1 MTILVIILVL
11 LVVILAAALYFQ
23 KKAAS
28 RHTDD
33 QQQLLKD
40 YQKRVDE
47 QERLLSDYRS
57 LEQNFDNVGQGYEQA
72 LLAFD
77 KMEEDKQKMQ
87 NAVNTLQQQN
97 HDLQEQYQ
105 ALSGTQ
111 LQKKQ
116 LIEKAAL
123 EAKGLLTSN
132 PAAALRLLNGIL
144 NANDVALETAI
155 EADDNVT
162 VGEII
167 DKAVLESGIGAASYL
182 TFTTEADE
190 DVRTSMLLTN
200 EAQAVRALGAILDN
214 AAKFTTEG
222 SVRLTV
228 KPEGAQ
234 MRFIVEDTGSGIP
247 AEDAEKVFEPFT
259 KLNSYFDGAGVG
271 LTAARSIARRLN
283 GDLTLDTTFE
293 GPGARFVLAL
303 PF

>member
-1 MTILVIILVL
+1 MTIIVIILVL
-11 LVVILAAALYFQ
+11 LVAILAAALYFQ

-77 KMEEDKQKMQ
+77 KIEEDKQKMQ
-87 NAVNTLQQQN
+87 NTVNTLQQQN

-111 LQKKQ
+111 LKKKQ

-123 EAKGLLTSN
+123 EAKGLLTAN
-132 PAAALRLLNGIL
+132 PAAALRLLNAIL

-167 DKAVLESGIGAASYL
+167 DKAVLESGIGAANYL
-182 TFTTEADE
+182 TFTTEAAD
-190 DVRTSMLLTN
+190 DVKASMLLTN

-234 MRFIVEDTGSGIP
+234 MKFTVEDTGSGIP

-283 GDLTLDTTFE
+283 GDIVLDTTFE
-293 GPGARFVLAL
+293 GPGARFVMTL

>member
-1 MTILVIILVL
+1 MTILIIILVL
-11 LVVILAAALYFQ
+11 LVLALGAALYFQ

-167 DKAVLESGIGAASYL
+167 DKAVLESGIGAANYL

-222 SVRLTV
+222 SVKLTV
-228 KPEGAQ
+228 RPEGAQ
-234 MRFIVEDTGSGIP
+234 MKFIVEDTGSGIP

-283 GDLTLDTTFE
+283 GDIILDTTFE
-293 GPGARFVLAL
+293 WPGARFVLAL

>member
-11 LVVILAAALYFQ
+11 LVIILGAALYFQ

-167 DKAVLESGIGAASYL
+167 DKAVLESGIGAANYL

-190 DVRTSMLLTN
+190 DVRISMLLTN

-234 MRFIVEDTGSGIP
+234 MKFIVEDTGSGIP

-283 GDLTLDTTFE
+283 GDIILDTTFE

>member
-1 MTILVIILVL
+1 MTILIIILVL
-11 LVVILAAALYFQ
+11 LVIILGAALYFQ
-23 KKAAS
+23 MKAANK
-28 RHTDD
+28 HTAD

-105 ALSGTQ
+105 KLSGSQ

-116 LIEKAAL
+116 LIEQAAL
-123 EAKGLLTSN
+123 EAKKLLTTN
-132 PAAALRLLNGIL
+132 PASALRLLNGIL

-182 TFTTEADE
+182 TFTTEASE
-190 DVRTSMLLTN
+190 DVKTSMLLTN
-200 EAQAVRALGAILDN
+200 EAQVVRALGALLDN

-222 SVRLTV
+222 SVKLTV

-234 MRFIVEDTGSGIP
+234 IQFIVEDTGSGIP

-283 GDLTLDTTFE
+283 GDLTLDTSFE

>member
-11 LVVILAAALYFQ
+11 MVVILAAALYFQ

-105 ALSGTQ
+105 ALSGSQ

-123 EAKGLLTSN
+123 EAKKLLTAN
-132 PAAALRLLNGIL
+132 PAAALRLLNAIL
-144 NANDVALETAI
+144 NANDVAMETAI

-162 VGEII
+162 VGELI
-167 DKAVLESGIGAASYL
+167 DKAVLESGIGAANYL
-182 TFTTEADE
+182 TFTTEAGE
-190 DVRTSMLLTN
+190 DVKASMLLTN

-234 MRFIVEDTGSGIP
+234 MKFIVEDTGSGIP

-283 GDLTLDTTFE
+283 GDIILDTTFE

>member
-23 KKAAS
+23 KKTAG
-28 RHTDD
+28 RHTED

-105 ALSGTQ
+105 ALSGSQ

-123 EAKGLLTSN
+123 EAKKLLTAN
-132 PAAALRLLNGIL
+132 PAAALRLLNAIL
-144 NANDVALETAI
+144 NANDVAMETAI

-167 DKAVLESGIGAASYL
+167 DKAVLESGIGAANYL
-182 TFTTEADE
+182 TFTTEAGE
-190 DVRTSMLLTN
+190 DVKASMLLTN

-234 MRFIVEDTGSGIP
+234 MKFIVEDTGSGIP

-283 GDLTLDTTFE
+283 GDIILDTTFE

>member
-23 KKAAS
+23 KKTAG
-28 RHTDD
+28 RHTED

-105 ALSGTQ
+105 ALSGSQ

-123 EAKGLLTSN
+123 EAKKLLTAN
-132 PAAALRLLNGIL
+132 PAAALRLLNAIL
-144 NANDVALETAI
+144 NANDVAMETAI

-162 VGEII
+162 VGELI
-167 DKAVLESGIGAASYL
+167 DKAVLESGIGAANYL
-182 TFTTEADE
+182 TFTTEAGE
-190 DVRTSMLLTN
+190 DVKASMLLTN

-222 SVRLTV
+222 SVKLTV

-234 MRFIVEDTGSGIP
+234 MKFIVEDTGSGIP

-283 GDLTLDTTFE
+283 GDIILDTTFE

>member
-1 MTILVIILVL
+1 MIILVIILVL
-11 LVVILAAALYFQ
+11 LVVILGAALYHQ
-23 KKAAS
+23 VKAANK
-28 RHTDD
+28 HTEE

-47 QERLLSDYRS
+47 QEKLLSDYRS
-57 LEQNFDNVGQGYEQA
+57 LEQNFDSVGQGYEQA

-77 KMEEDKQKMQ
+77 KIEEDKQKMQ
-87 NAVNTLQQQN
+87 NTVNTLQQQN

-105 ALSGTQ
+105 KLSGSQ

-116 LIEKAAL
+116 IIEQTAL
-123 EAKGLLTSN
+123 EAKKVLTTN
-132 PAAALRLLNGIL
+132 PASALRLLNSIL
-144 NANDVALETAI
+144 NANDVDLETAI
-155 EADDNVT
+155 EAEDNVT
-162 VGEII
+162 VGELI
-167 DKAVLESGIGAASYL
+167 DKAVLESGIGAATYL
-182 TFTTEADE
+182 TFTTEASE
-190 DVRTSMLLTN
+190 DTKSTMLLTN

-222 SVRLTV
+222 SVKLTV
-228 KPEGAQ
+228 KTEGSQ
-234 MRFIVEDTGSGIP
+234 MQFIVEDTGSGIP

-293 GPGARFVLAL
+293 GPGARFILAL

>member
-1 MTILVIILVL
+1 MTILNIILVL
-11 LVVILAAALYFQ
+11 LVLILGAALYFQ
-23 KKAAS
+23 KKATNK
-28 RHTDD
+28 HTED

-87 NAVNTLQQQN
+87 NVVDTLQQQN
-97 HDLQEQYQ
+97 HELQEQYQ
-105 ALSGTQ
+105 VLSGSQ

-116 LIEKAAL
+116 IIEQAAF
-123 EAKGLLTSN
+123 EAKKLLTSN
-132 PAAALRLLNGIL
+132 PASALRLLNSIL
-144 NANDVALETAI
+144 NANDVAIETAI

-162 VGEII
+162 VGDII
-167 DKAVLESGIGAASYL
+167 DKAILESGIGAANYL
-182 TFTTEADE
+182 NFTTEADE
-190 DVRTSMLLTN
+190 DVKTSMLLTN
-200 EAQAVRALGAILDN
+200 EAQVVRALGALLDN

-222 SVRLTV
+222 SVKLIV
-228 KPEGAQ
+228 KSEGQ
-234 MRFIVEDTGSGIP
+234 QVQFIVEDTGSGIP
-247 AEDAEKVFEPFT
+247 AEDAGKVFEPFT

-283 GDLTLDTTFE
+283 GDLILDTTFE
-293 GPGARFVLAL
+293 GSGARFVLSL

>member
-1 MTILVIILVL
+1 MTILNIILVL
-11 LVVILAAALYFQ
+11 LVLILGAALYFQ
-23 KKAAS
+23 KKATNK
-28 RHTDD
+28 HTED

-87 NAVNTLQQQN
+87 NVVDTLQQQN
-97 HDLQEQYQ
+97 HELQEQYQ
-105 ALSGTQ
+105 VLSGSQ

-116 LIEKAAL
+116 IIEQAAF
-123 EAKGLLTSN
+123 EAKKLLTSN
-132 PAAALRLLNGIL
+132 PASALRLLNSIL
-144 NANDVALETAI
+144 NANDVAIETAI

-162 VGEII
+162 VGDII
-167 DKAVLESGIGAASYL
+167 DKAVLESGIGAANYL
-182 TFTTEADE
+182 NFTTEADE
-190 DVRTSMLLTN
+190 DVKTSMLLTN
-200 EAQAVRALGAILDN
+200 EAQVVRALGALLDN

-222 SVRLTV
+222 SVKLTV
-228 KPEGAQ
+228 KSEGQ
-234 MRFIVEDTGSGIP
+234 QVQFIVEDTGSGIP
-247 AEDAEKVFEPFT
+247 AEDAGKVFEPFT
-259 KLNSYFDGAGVG
+259 KLNSYFHGAGVG

-283 GDLTLDTTFE
+283 GDLILDTTFE
-293 GPGARFVLAL
+293 GPGARFVLSL

>member
-1 MTILVIILVL
+1 MTILIIILVV
-11 LVVILAAALYFQ
+11 LVLILGAALYFQ
-23 KKAAS
+23 MKAANK
-28 RHTDD
+28 HTDE

-47 QERLLSDYRS
+47 QEKLLSDYRS
-57 LEQNFDNVGQGYEQA
+57 LEQNFDSVGQGYEQA

-87 NAVNTLQQQN
+87 NTVNTLQQQN

-105 ALSGTQ
+105 VLSSSQ

-116 LIEKAAL
+116 LIEQAAF
-123 EAKGLLTSN
+123 EAKEQLTAS
-132 PAAALRLLNGIL
+132 PARALRLLNTIL

-162 VGEII
+162 VGDLI
-167 DKAVLESGIGAASYL
+167 DKAVLESGIGTASYL
-182 TFTTEADE
+182 TFTTEAGE
-190 DVRTSMLLTN
+190 DVKSTMLLTN
-200 EAQAVRALGAILDN
+200 EAQAVRALGALLDN

-222 SVRLTV
+222 SVKLTV

-234 MRFIVEDTGSGIP
+234 IQFIVEDTGSGIP

-283 GDLTLDTTFE
+283 GDLTLDTTYE
-293 GPGARFVLAL
+293 GPGARFILTL

>member
-1 MTILVIILVL
+1 MTILIIILVL
-11 LVVILAAALYFQ
+11 LVLILGAALYFQ
-23 KKAAS
+23 VKSAHK
-28 RHTDD
+28 HTDD

-97 HDLQEQYQ
+97 HDLQEKYQ
-105 ALSGTQ
+105 TLSGSL

-116 LIEKAAL
+116 LIEQAAI
-123 EAKGLLTSN
+123 EAKKQLTAS
-132 PAAALRLLNGIL
+132 PAKALRQLNIIL
-144 NANDVALETAI
+144 NANDVNMETAI
-155 EADDNVT
+155 ESNDNVT
-162 VGEII
+162 VGDII
-167 DKAVLESGIGAASYL
+167 SKAVLESGIGAVNYL
-182 TFTTEADE
+182 TFITEAGE
-190 DVRTSMLLTN
+190 DVKSSMLLTN
-200 EAQAVRALGAILDN
+200 EDEVVRALGALLDN

-222 SVRLTV
+222 SVKLTV
-228 KPEGAQ
+228 RPEGAQ
-234 MRFIVEDTGSGIP
+234 MQFIVEDTGSGIP
-247 AEDAEKVFEPFT
+247 AEDAEKIFEPFT
-259 KLNSYFDGAGVG
+259 KLNSYFDGAGIG

-283 GDLTLDTTFE
+283 GDVTLDTTFE
-293 GPGARFVLAL
+293 GPGSRFILSL

>member
-1 MTILVIILVL
+1 MTILIIILVV
-11 LVVILAAALYFQ
+11 LVLILGAALYFQ
-23 KKAAS
+23 MKAANK
-28 RHTDD
+28 HTDE

-47 QERLLSDYRS
+47 QEKLLSDYRS
-57 LEQNFDNVGQGYEQA
+57 LEQNFDSVGQGYEQA

-87 NAVNTLQQQN
+87 NTVNTLQQQN

-105 ALSGTQ
+105 VLSSSQ

-116 LIEKAAL
+116 LIEQAAF
-123 EAKGLLTSN
+123 EAKEQLTAS
-132 PAAALRLLNGIL
+132 PARALRLLNTIL

-162 VGEII
+162 VGDLI
-167 DKAVLESGIGAASYL
+167 DKAVLESGIGTASYL
-182 TFTTEADE
+182 TFTTEAGE
-190 DVRTSMLLTN
+190 DVKSTMLLTN
-200 EAQAVRALGAILDN
+200 EAQAVRALGALLDN

-222 SVRLTV
+222 SVKLTV

-234 MRFIVEDTGSGIP
+234 IQFIVEDTGSGIP

-283 GDLTLDTTFE
+283 GDLTLDTTYE
-293 GPGARFVLAL
+293 GPGSRFILTL

>member
-1 MTILVIILVL
+1 MTILIIILVL
-11 LVVILAAALYFQ
+11 LVLILAVALSHQ
-23 KKAAS
+23 VKAANK
-28 RHTDD
+28 HTEE

-47 QERLLSDYRS
+47 QEKLLSDYRS
-57 LEQNFDNVGQGYEQA
+57 LEQNFDSVGQGYEQA

-77 KMEEDKQKMQ
+77 KIEEDKQKMQ
-87 NAVNTLQQQN
+87 NTVNTLQQQN
-97 HDLQEQYQ
+97 RDLQEQYQ
-105 ALSGTQ
+105 KISGSQ

-116 LIEKAAL
+116 IIEQAAF
-123 EAKGLLTSN
+123 EAKKVLTAN
-132 PAAALRLLNGIL
+132 PANALRLLNSIL
-144 NANDVALETAI
+144 NANDVAMETAI

-167 DKAVLESGIGAASYL
+167 NKAVLESGIGAANYL

-190 DVRTSMLLTN
+190 DVKSTMLLTN
-200 EAQAVRALGAILDN
+200 EAQAVRALGALLDN

-222 SVRLTV
+222 SVKLTV
-228 KPEGAQ
+228 KPESQQ
-234 MRFIVEDTGSGIP
+234 MQFIVEDTGSGI
-247 AEDAEKVFEPFT
+247 ADEDAEKVFEPFT

-283 GDLTLDTTFE
+283 GDLILDTTFE
-293 GPGARFVLAL
+293 GPGARFVLSL